1 MNTIKGKIR
10 KIIYQ
15 NNNGYLVALFRVKQA
30 DDQLK
35 EYLNK
40 TITVT
45 GILLGPNE
53 EQTYILNGEY
63 LNNAKFGWQY
73 SFKNYEI
80 EKMTDES
87 AVIEYLSSPL
97 IKGCGE
103 KTAIKIVKTLGIDAI
118 NIIKEKPDSLLEI
131 PGITIAKKDK
141 IYNSILANLSIDEL
155 VIKLKTMGFSI
166 SECSRIIKKFEEN
179 TMYVIENNIYLLSEI
194 IDFNKIDRIFCLNN
208 DENDSLRHKACV
220 LQTMQMLSNA
230 NGDTYYY
237 KDEIKNSLQSFFNL
251 TLSDDILKELF
262 VEEKIVIIDEKYFL
276 TNYYK
281 IEEDIAQN
289 LYNIKDRLL
298 NKNSNINSLI
308 TEIEFASNLKYNEEQ
323 KNAIIT
329 ALNNRITIISGGP
342 GTGKTTIINAIV
354 KIYISLHNL
363 NPIDIYDNIALLAPT
378 GRASKKIASS
388 TNLPAMTIHRYL
400 KWNKDTNNFMV
411 NENNRN
417 YHKLIIVDEASM
429 IDINLFD
436 ALLKGLT
443 SNIQLVLVG
452 DVSQLPSVGPGLI
465 LGDLIASNLFSFCPL
480 QKIYRQSDTS
490 YIPYLAKEIKEQKV
504 SENLFSKKGDYNFL
518 ETNETA
524 IRKTI
529 SKICQMSIEKN
540 LSADDIQVLAPI
552 YKGPNGIDNL
562 NRVLREVFNPLTNQ
576 NEIKIGDIVYREK
589 DKVLQLVNNPDVN
602 VYNGDIGYI
611 TSITKAS
618 ASKKGEIV
626 TINFE
631 GTYVTYTKEDMKDVI
646 HAYAITIHK
655 SQGSEF
661 PHVIVPIER
670 HYQKMLYNKLIYT
683 AVSRAKKSLVI
694 IGESDSLK
702 YAINNN
708 YSNNRKTDLQ
718 TKLLYI
724 FHQ

>member
-30 DDQLK
+30 DEQLK

-131 PGITIAKKDK
+131 PGITMAKKEK

-289 LYNIKDRLL
+289 LYNIKDRFL
-298 NKNSNINSLI
+298 NKNSNINNLI
-308 TEIEFASNLKYNEEQ
+308 TEIEFAFNLKYNEEQ

-562 NRVLREVFNPLTNQ
+562 NKVLREVFNPLTNQ

-611 TSITKAS
+611 TSITKAN

>member
-131 PGITIAKKDK
+131 PGITMAKKEK

>member
-30 DDQLK
+30 DEQLK

-103 KTAIKIVKTLGIDAI
+103 KTAIKIVKILGIDAI

-131 PGITIAKKDK
+131 PGITMAKKEK

-289 LYNIKDRLL
+289 LYNIKDRFL
-298 NKNSNINSLI
+298 NKNSNINNLI
-308 TEIEFASNLKYNEEQ
+308 TEIEFAFNLKYNEEQ

-540 LSADDIQVLAPI
+540 LSSDDIQVLAPI

-611 TSITKAS
+611 TSITKAN

>member
-131 PGITIAKKDK
+131 PGITMAKKEK

-289 LYNIKDRLL
+289 LYNIKDRFL
-298 NKNSNINSLI
+298 NKNSNINNLI
-308 TEIEFASNLKYNEEQ
+308 TEIEFAFNLKYNEEQ

-562 NRVLREVFNPLTNQ
+562 NKVLREVFNPLTNQ

>member
-30 DDQLK
+30 DEQLK

-131 PGITIAKKDK
+131 PGITMAKKEK